1 MFSIENI
8 VAQHSWA
15 FRAFDPE
22 HSLRK
27 RCKFP
32 VRWPPPLFHDSP
44 KVKVKPNGCAA
55 KTRNLYFRAPSRA
68 PSVVAVERF
77 VDWVTAQ
84 HERFRRQCPEPLPQ
98 TETGRGSEPASQV
111 FNPLPDERSKT
122 MRTYHK
128 NIERQ
133 TASVP
138 SWTTILAQAV
148 NTPGMM
154 LEAYSAFHQYSIGNQ
169 LLALVQC
176 QQRYVELEVNVME
189 RRY

>member
-1 MFSIENI
+1 
-8 VAQHSWA
+8 
-15 FRAFDPE
+15 
-22 HSLRK
+22 
-27 RCKFP
+27 
-32 VRWPPPLFHDSP
+32 
-44 KVKVKPNGCAA
+44 
-55 KTRNLYFRAPSRA
+55 
-68 PSVVAVERF
+68 
-77 VDWVTAQ
+77 
-84 HERFRRQCPEPLPQ
+84 
-98 TETGRGSEPASQV
+98 
-111 FNPLPDERSKT
+111 